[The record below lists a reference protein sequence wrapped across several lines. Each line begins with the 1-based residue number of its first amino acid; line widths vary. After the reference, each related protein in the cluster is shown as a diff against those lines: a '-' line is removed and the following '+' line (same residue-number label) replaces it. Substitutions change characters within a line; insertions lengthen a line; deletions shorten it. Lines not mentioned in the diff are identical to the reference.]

1 MKKQYRPIMAKP
13 SYKYFEMDN
22 ANTWSFYRIADLTK
36 KDEVGKDDGNSYCS
50 GCLFLHL
57 NS

>member
-1 MKKQYRPIMAKP
+1 MAKP